1 MNSYRLKR
9 NITVPTIEISFKTSP
24 QLNFSDTARL
34 RGFIGRLFW
43 ENILLHNHENESLR
57 YTYPR
62 VQYKIIDPHSI
73 IIGLA
78 EGVKALRLLAQ
89 LDRIVIGHEDIQ
101 IEDFQIIE
109 SQARWGILKDQFPYS
124 FLTPWLALN
133 EKNYEKY
140 QKLGTWADRKEL
152 LEKVILPANLISI
165 SKSLGYTV
173 PGPIKAKIIKLRE
186 VPTKLK
192 STPMLGFLGTFSVNF
207 EIPDYWGIG
216 KSVSR
221 GFGTVKRQKT
231 DDREQK
237 TDSKTTDKQRTGD
250 KLQIESTENKQ

>member
-1 MNSYRLKR
+1 MK
-9 NITVPTIEISFKTSP
+9 VKTLIFHFTCDESIKE
-24 QLNFSDTARL
+24 TADKL
-34 RGFIGRLFW
+34 RGFFANKFGGYTLIHQHLNDN
-43 ENILLHNHENESLR
+43 ELLYKAPLI
-57 YTYPR
+57 
-62 VQYKIIDPHSI
+62 QYKMFNGKPFVLGINEGADVLQKIHGDIDY
-73 IIGLA
+73 
-78 EGVKALRLLAQ
+78 LR
-89 LDRIVIGHEDIQ
+89 IGHSEYQ
-101 IEDFQIIE
+101 IKEKSIVLKTDYF
-109 SQARWGILKDQFPYS
+109 GINKNQLVYS

-221 GFGTVKRQKT
+221 GFGTVKRVM
-231 DDREQK
+231 
-237 TDSKTTDKQRTGD
+237 G
-250 KLQIESTENKQ
+250 